1 LEEIQTHYGQLTS
14 NKVARREKIKKHIAI
29 YRNQISGLV
38 KELKNVLQPKSSS
51 ILDVSQTSL

>member
-14 NKVARREKIKKHIAI
+14 NKVARREKIKEHMVI

-38 KELKNVLQPKSSS
+38 NEFKKKLQPKPSS
-51 ILDVSQTSL
+51 ILDIFQTSL